1 MIGKQTKGTSFSGCV
16 CYVLRKDKS
25 KLLESVGVEG
35 TPEQMAELFE
45 LQTLLNDKVKNTVR
59 HTSLNFSPE
68 DGERLKTDDKLMLQ
82 IAHDYMVKMGIENTQ
97 YIVARHTD
105 REHPH
110 CHIVFNRVDNDG
122 KTISDKN
129 DFYRNEKVCKM
140 LTAKYRLHFANGKD
154 NIKEERLRPY
164 DKAKHEVYKALKEE
178 LPNARN
184 WEELKDA
191 LSDRDIELK
200 FKVSRTTREIQGVKF
215 EYGGISF
222 SGSKVSREFSYINI
236 DYQLRQN
243 AFEDDF
249 NHRQATIRQP
259 KEETVQTVS
268 QNRSEDSINSGLG
281 LFSGIGS
288 SFDVADAEANQEMA
302 EILRKKK
309 KAKRKRGMRL

>member
-1 MIGKQTKGTSFSGCV
+1 MIGKQTKGTSFSACV
-16 CYVLRKDKS
+16 CYVLREDKS
-25 KLLESVGVEG
+25 KLLEAIGIEG
-35 TPEQMAELFE
+35 TPEQMAEQFE
-45 LQTLLNDKVKNTVR
+45 LQTLLNDKVKNTVG

-68 DGERLKTDDKLMLQ
+68 DGERLRHNDVLMLK
-82 IAHDYMVKMGIENTQ
+82 IAHDYMEKMGITNTQ
-97 YIVARHTD
+97 YVVARHTD

-222 SGSKVSREFSYINI
+222 SGSKVSREFSYMNI
-236 DYQLRQN
+236 DYQLRRN

-249 NHRQATIRQP
+249 NNRQTAIRQP
-259 KEETVQTVS
+259 REKTVQTVV
-268 QNRSEDSINSGLG
+268 QNRSEDSSGSGLG
-281 LFSGIGS
+281 LFSISGLS
-288 SFDVADAEANQEMA
+288 YNAADAEADQEMA
-302 EILRKKK
+302 EMLRKKK
-309 KAKRKRGMRL
+309 KAKRKRSMRL

>member
-16 CYVLRKDKS
+16 CYVLREDKS
-25 KLLESVGVEG
+25 KLLEAIGVEG
-35 TPEQMAELFE
+35 TPEQMAEQFE
-45 LQTLLNDKVKNTVR
+45 LQTLLNDKVKNTVG

-82 IAHDYMVKMGIENTQ
+82 IAHDYMAKMGIADTQ

-164 DKAKHEVYKALKEE
+164 DKAKHEVYKALKGE

-200 FKVSRTTREIQGVKF
+200 FKVSRTTREVQGVKF

-222 SGSKVSREFSYINI
+222 SGSKVSREFSYMNI
-236 DYQLRQN
+236 DYQLRRN

-249 NHRQATIRQP
+249 NNRQTAIRQP
-259 KEETVQTVS
+259 KEEAVQTVS
-268 QNRSEDSINSGLG
+268 QNRSEDNSGSSFG
-281 LFSGIGS
+281 LFSISGS
-288 SFDVADAEANQEMA
+288 SYNAADAEANQEMA

>member
-1 MIGKQTKGTSFSGCV
+1 MIGKQTKGTSFNGCV
-16 CYVLRKDKS
+16 CYVLREDKS
-25 KLLESVGVEG
+25 KLLEAIGVEG
-35 TPEQMAELFE
+35 TPEQMAEQFE
-45 LQTLLNDKVKNTVR
+45 LQTLLNDKVKNTVG

-68 DGERLKTDDKLMLQ
+68 DGERLRHDDALMLK
-82 IAHDYMVKMGIENTQ
+82 IAHDYMEKMGITNTQ
-97 YIVARHTD
+97 YVVARHTD

-178 LPNARN
+178 LPNVRN

-222 SGSKVSREFSYINI
+222 SGSKVSREFSYMNI
-236 DYQLRQN
+236 DYQLRRN

-249 NHRQATIRQP
+249 NYRQATIRQP
-259 KEETVQTVS
+259 REEAVQAVP
-268 QNRSEDSINSGLG
+268 QNRSEESTSSGLG
-281 LFSGIGS
+281 LFSISGS
-288 SFDVADAEANQEMA
+288 SYNAADAEANQEMA

-309 KAKRKRGMRL
+309 KAKRKRGMKL

>member
-16 CYVLRKDKS
+16 CYVLREDKS
-25 KLLESVGVEG
+25 KLLEAIGVEG
-35 TPEQMAELFE
+35 TPEQMAEQFE
-45 LQTLLNDKVKNTVR
+45 LQTLLNDKVKNTVG
-59 HTSLNFSPE
+59 HISLNFSPE
-68 DGERLKTDDKLMLQ
+68 DGERLHHDNALMLQ
-82 IAHDYMVKMGIENTQ
+82 IAHDYMEKMGIPDTQ
-97 YIVARHTD
+97 YIIARHTD

-129 DFYRNEKVCKM
+129 DFYRNEKACKM

-154 NIKEERLRPY
+154 NIKEECLRPY

-191 LSDRDIELK
+191 LSHRDIELK
-200 FKVSRTTREIQGVKF
+200 FKVSRTTREVQGVKF

-222 SGSKVSREFSYINI
+222 SGSKVSREFSYMNI
-236 DYQLRQN
+236 DYQLGRN

-249 NHRQATIRQP
+249 NNRQTTIRQP
-259 KEETVQTVS
+259 REEAVRTVP
-268 QNRSEDSINSGLG
+268 QNRSEDNS
-281 LFSGIGS
+281 GS
-288 SFDVADAEANQEMA
+288 SFGLFGISGSSYNAADAEANQEMA

>member
-16 CYVLRKDKS
+16 CYVLREDKS
-25 KLLESVGVEG
+25 KLLEAVGVEG
-35 TPEQMAELFE
+35 TSEQMAEQFE
-45 LQTLLNDKVKNTVR
+45 LQTLLNDKVKNTVG

-82 IAHDYMVKMGIENTQ
+82 IAHDYMVKMGITNTQ

-154 NIKEERLRPY
+154 SIKEERLRPY

-184 WEELKDA
+184 WEELKDV

-200 FKVSRTTREIQGVKF
+200 FKASRTTREVQGVKF

-222 SGSKVSREFSYINI
+222 SGSKVSREFSYMNI

-243 AFEDDF
+243 AFGDGF
-249 NHRQATIRQP
+249 KSSQTISRP
-259 KEETVQTVS
+259 PREEQQRTVIPE
-268 QNRSEDSINSGLG
+268 RSNDTGLGFG

-288 SFDVADAEANQEMA
+288 SSNVADMEANQEMA

-309 KAKRKRGMRL
+309 KAKRKRGFRL

>member
-16 CYVLRKDKS
+16 CYVLREYKS
-25 KLLESVGVEG
+25 KLLEAIGVEG
-35 TPEQMAELFE
+35 TPEQMAEQFE
-45 LQTLLNDKVKNTVR
+45 LQTLLNDKVKNTVG

-68 DGERLKTDDKLMLQ
+68 DGERLHHDDALMLQ
-82 IAHDYMVKMGIENTQ
+82 IAHDYMEKMGIADTQ
-97 YIVARHTD
+97 YVVARHTD

-110 CHIVFNRVDNDG
+110 CHIVFDRVNNDG

-200 FKVSRTTREIQGVKF
+200 FKVSRTTREVQGVKF

-222 SGSKVSREFSYINI
+222 SGSKVSREFSYMNI
-236 DYQLRQN
+236 DYQLRRN

-249 NHRQATIRQP
+249 N
-259 KEETVQTVS
+259 
-268 QNRSEDSINSGLG
+268 NRAI
-281 LFSGIGS
+281 I
-288 SFDVADAEANQEMA
+288 QQQ
-302 EILRKKK
+302 I
-309 KAKRKRGMRL
+309 

>member
-1 MIGKQTKGTSFSGCV
+1 M
-16 CYVLRKDKS
+16 CYVLREDKS
-25 KLLESVGVEG
+25 KLLEAVSVEG
-35 TPEQMAELFE
+35 TPEQMAEQFE
-45 LQTLLNDKVKNTVR
+45 LQTLLNDKVKNTVG

-82 IAHDYMVKMGIENTQ
+82 IAHDYMVKMGITNTQ

-154 NIKEERLRPY
+154 SIKEERLRPY

-184 WEELKDA
+184 WEELKDV

-200 FKVSRTTREIQGVKF
+200 FKVSRTTREVQGVKF

-222 SGSKVSREFSYINI
+222 SGSKVSREFSYMNI
-236 DYQLRQN
+236 DNQLGRN
-243 AFEDDF
+243 TFEDDF
-249 NHRQATIRQP
+249 NRRQVAVWQS
-259 KEETVQTVS
+259 KEEPVGVVS
-268 QNRSEDSINSGLG
+268 ASRSDESFNNSLG

-288 SFDVADAEANQEMA
+288 AFSTTDAEDSQEIADM
-302 EILRKKK
+302 LRRKK
-309 KAKRKRGMRL
+309 KAKRKRGMKL

>member
-16 CYVLRKDKS
+16 CYVLKEDKS
-25 KLLESVGVEG
+25 KLLEAVGVEG
-35 TPEQMAELFE
+35 TPEQMAEQFE
-45 LQTLLNDKVKNTVR
+45 LQTLLNDKVRNTVG

-68 DGERLKTDDKLMLQ
+68 DGERLKTDDALMLQ
-82 IAHDYMVKMGIENTQ
+82 IAHDYMAKMGIENTQ
-97 YIVARHTD
+97 YIIARHTD

-140 LTAKYRLHFANGKD
+140 LTARYRLHFANWKD

-164 DKAKHEVYKALKEE
+164 DRAKHEVYKALKEE
-178 LPNARN
+178 LPNARS
-184 WEELKDA
+184 WDELKEA
-191 LSDRDIELK
+191 LSDRDIEMK
-200 FKVSRTTREIQGVKF
+200 FKVSRTTKEVQGVKF

-222 SGSKVSREFSYINI
+222 SGSKVSREFSYMNI
-236 DYQLRQN
+236 DYRLGRN
-243 AFEDDF
+243 AFEEDF
-249 NHRQATIRQP
+249 NHRQAAIRQP

-268 QNRSEDSINSGLG
+268 QNHSGDSFSSGLG

>member
-16 CYVLRKDKS
+16 CYVLREDKS
-25 KLLESVGVEG
+25 KLLEPVGVEG
-35 TPEQMAELFE
+35 TPEQMAEQFE
-45 LQTLLNDKVKNTVR
+45 LQTLLNDKVKNTVG

-68 DGERLKTDDKLMLQ
+68 DGERLKTDDKLMLK
-82 IAHDYMVKMGIENTQ
+82 IAHDYMAKMGTENTQ
-97 YIVARHTD
+97 YIVVRHTD
-105 REHPH
+105 REHSH

-140 LTAKYRLHFANGKD
+140 LTSKYRLHFANGRD

-164 DKAKHEVYKALKEE
+164 DKAKHKVYKALKEE
-178 LPNARN
+178 LPHARN
-184 WEELKDA
+184 WNELKEA
-191 LSDRDIELK
+191 LSERNIEMK
-200 FKVSRTTREIQGVKF
+200 FKVSRTTREVQGVKF

-222 SGSKVSREFSYINI
+222 SGSKVSREFSYMNI

-249 NHRQATIRQP
+249 NHRQAAIRQS
-259 KEETVQTVS
+259 KQETEQTVL
-268 QNRSEDSINSGLG
+268 QNSSEDNSGSSFG
-281 LFSGIGS
+281 LFSISGS
-288 SFDVADAEANQEMA
+288 SYNVADAEANQEMA

-309 KAKRKRGMRL
+309 KAKRKRDMRL

>member
-16 CYVLRKDKS
+16 CYVLREDKS
-25 KLLESVGVEG
+25 KLLEAVGVEG

-45 LQTLLNDKVKNTVR
+45 LQTLLNDKIKNTVG

-68 DGERLKTDDKLMLQ
+68 DSEKLKTDDKFMLQ
-82 IAHDYMVKMGIENTQ
+82 IAHDYMTKMGIENTQ
-97 YIVARHTD
+97 YIVARHID

-129 DFYRNEKVCKM
+129 DFYRNEKICKM

-164 DKAKHEVYKALKEE
+164 DRAKQEVYKALKEE

-191 LSDRDIELK
+191 LFHRDIELK
-200 FKVSRTTREIQGVKF
+200 FKVSKTTREVQGVKF
-215 EYGGISF
+215 EYGGISS
-222 SGSKVSREFSYINI
+222 SGSKVSRELSYMNI

-249 NHRQATIRQP
+249 NHRQTAIRQLR
-259 KEETVQTVS
+259 EETVQTVP
-268 QNRSEDSINSGLG
+268 QNRFEDSSGSGLG
-281 LFSGIGS
+281 LFSISGS
-288 SFDVADAEANQEMA
+288 SYNAADAEADREMA

-309 KAKRKRGMRL
+309 AKHKRGMRL

>member
-16 CYVLRKDKS
+16 CYVLREDKS
-25 KLLESVGVEG
+25 KLLEAVGVEG

-45 LQTLLNDKVKNTVR
+45 LQTLLNDKVKNTVG

-68 DGERLKTDDKLMLQ
+68 DGERLKTDDVLMLQ
-82 IAHDYMVKMGIENTQ
+82 IAHDYMTKMGITDTQ

-140 LTAKYRLHFANGKD
+140 LTSKYRLHFANGKD

-178 LPNARN
+178 LPNAKS

-200 FKVSRTTREIQGVKF
+200 FKVSRTTKEVQGVKF

-222 SGSKVSREFSYINI
+222 SGSKVSREFSYMNI
-236 DYQLRQN
+236 DYQLGRN
-243 AFEDDF
+243 AFEDTF
-249 NHRQATIRQP
+249 NHRQTAVRQL
-259 KEETVQTVS
+259 KEEPVQVVS
-268 QNRSEDSINSGLG
+268 ASRSDDSSNNSLG

-288 SFDVADAEANQEMA
+288 AFNATDAEANQEMA
-302 EILRKKK
+302 DILRRKK

>member
-1 MIGKQTKGTSFSGCV
+1 MIGKQTKGTSFGGCV
-16 CYVLRKDKS
+16 CYVLREDKS
-25 KLLESVGVEG
+25 KLLEAVGVEG
-35 TPEQMAELFE
+35 IPEQMAEQFE
-45 LQTLLNDKVKNTVR
+45 LQALLNDKVKNTVG

-68 DGERLKTDDKLMLQ
+68 DGERLKTDDALMLQ
-82 IAHDYMVKMGIENTQ
+82 IAHDYMARMGIENTQ

-178 LPNARN
+178 LPNARS
-184 WEELKDA
+184 WDELKEA
-191 LSDRDIELK
+191 LSEREIEMK
-200 FKVSRTTREIQGVKF
+200 FKVGRTTMEVQGVKF

-222 SGSKVSREFSYINI
+222 SGSKVSREFSYMNI
-236 DYQLRQN
+236 DYQLGRN
-243 AFEDDF
+243 TFEDDF
-249 NHRQATIRQP
+249 NNRQTAIRQL
-259 KEETVQTVS
+259 KEEAVQTVP
-268 QNRSEDSINSGLG
+268 QNRSEDSFSSGLG

-288 SFDVADAEANQEMA
+288 SFDVADAAANQEMA

>member
-1 MIGKQTKGTSFSGCV
+1 MIGKQTKGTSFSGYV
-16 CYVLRKDKS
+16 CYVLREDKS
-25 KLLESVGVEG
+25 KLLEAVGVEG
-35 TPEQMAELFE
+35 TPEQMAEQFE
-45 LQTLLNDKVKNTVR
+45 LQTLLNDKVKNTVG

-68 DGERLKTDDKLMLQ
+68 DGERLHHDDALMLQ
-82 IAHDYMVKMGIENTQ
+82 IVHDYMEKMGIADTQ

-140 LTAKYRLHFANGKD
+140 LTAKYRLHFASGKD

-164 DKAKHEVYKALKEE
+164 DKAKYEVYKALKEK
-178 LPNARN
+178 LPNARS
-184 WEELKDA
+184 WDELKDA
-191 LSDRDIELK
+191 LSERDIEMK
-200 FKVSRTTREIQGVKF
+200 FKVSRTTKEVQGLKF

-222 SGSKVSREFSYINI
+222 SGSKVSREFSYMNI
-236 DYQLRQN
+236 DYQLRRN
-243 AFEDDF
+243 VFEDDF
-249 NHRQATIRQP
+249 NNRQTAIRQP
-259 KEETVQTVS
+259 REKTAQTVS
-268 QNRSEDSINSGLG
+268 QSRSDDSFSGGLG
-281 LFSGIGS
+281 LFSISGS
-288 SFDVADAEANQEMA
+288 SYNAADAEADREMA